1 MTRFRPVRLWPAILA
16 LGVVLA
22 GGCTVKDSA
31 APPSRVVLPTRFA
44 EAPVTDGMHADLGR
58 WWTQWHDPV
67 LDRLVDDAL
76 AANPDLAVARDHV
89 RQARAY
95 VAVARSALYPT
106 VGATGDIAGG
116 GLGWSNPAV
125 PAALAPN
132 LGDPATDG
140 HLAGLAAA
148 WEPDIFGG
156 RAADLRA
163 ARAVAQSVEE
173 QLRGTRMLVAA
184 DMVENYVASVDDLRR
199 VALIDRAAAML
210 DRMEAYAG
218 ARMAAG
224 QATRADIDAIRA
236 RRRTVLAARPLL
248 VADVDTRRRRMAV
261 LSGRLPEQAPA
272 IPQPALFVIPPVP
285 VGIVPVGV
293 MDRRPDIR
301 ARRDLVQAALERL
314 RSARTDLLP
323 RFGLEFFG
331 GNGRLRFDG
340 LPGLSGSGGL
350 MALTTY
356 LPIFTAGR
364 IHARIDVADARL
376 DEAVTLYDQALLT
389 ALSEVE
395 SAYESR
401 AALDVQGQGLSAAL
415 VMARRAAEDRLGLF
429 DGGRSTLLDALQ
441 ARLDAVAIEDAG
453 VRSEDGRAMAT
464 IRLAVALGGGTL

>member
-1 MTRFRPVRLWPAILA
+1 MA

-31 APPSRVVLPTRFA
+31 APPSRVVLPARFA

-89 RQARAY
+89 RQARGY
-95 VAVARSALYPT
+95 VAVARSTLYPT

-199 VALIDRAAAML
+199 VALIDRAAAVL

-415 VMARRAAEDRLGLF
+415 AVARRAAEDRLGLF

>member
-1 MTRFRPVRLWPAILA
+1 MSSRCLLPAVLA
-16 LGVVLA
+16 LGTAFA
-22 GGCTVKDSA
+22 GGCTVRDSA
-31 APPSRVVLPTRFA
+31 APPSQVVLPARFA
-44 EAPVTDGMHADLGR
+44 EAPAEAGPAVDLAR

-67 LDRLVDDAL
+67 LDRLVEGAL

-89 RQARAY
+89 RQAEAF

-156 RAADLRA
+156 RHADLRA
-163 ARAVAQSVEE
+163 VRAVAQSVEE
-173 QLRGTRMLVAA
+173 QLHGTRMLVAA
-184 DMVENYVASVDDLRR
+184 DVVESYVGAVDDVRR
-199 VALIDRAAAML
+199 VALIDRSATVL
-210 DRMEAYAG
+210 DRMEAYAT

-236 RRRTVLAARPLL
+236 RRRTLVATRPML
-248 VADVDTRRRRMAV
+248 VADMDTRRRRIAV
-261 LSGRLPEQAPA
+261 LSGRPPEQAPA
-272 IPQPALFVIPPVP
+272 IPQPAAFVIPPVP
-285 VGIVPVGV
+285 AGIVPVAV

-301 ARRDLVQAALERL
+301 ARRDLVAAALDRL

-364 IHARIDVADARL
+364 IHAQIHAADARL
-376 DEAVTLYDQALLT
+376 DEAVTLYDQALLK

-395 SAYESR
+395 TAYESR
-401 AALDVQGQGLSAAL
+401 AGLDAQGQGLSAAL
-415 VMARRAAEDRLGLF
+415 VAAQREARDRMGLF
-429 DGGRSTLLDALQ
+429 DGGQGVLLDALQ
-441 ARLDAVAIEDAG
+441 ARLNAIATEDAG

-464 IRLAVALGGGTL
+464 IRLATALGGGW

>member
-1 MTRFRPVRLWPAILA
+1 MA

-31 APPSRVVLPTRFA
+31 APPSRVVLPARFA
-44 EAPVTDGMHADLGR
+44 EAPVTGGMHADLGR

-125 PAALAPN
+125 PTALAPN

-173 QLRGTRMLVAA
+173 QLHGTRMLVAA
-184 DMVENYVASVDDLRR
+184 DVVENYVASVDDLRR
-199 VALIDRAAAML
+199 VALIDRAAAVL

-285 VGIVPVGV
+285 AGIVPVGV
-293 MDRRPDIR
+293 MERRPDIR

-364 IHARIDVADARL
+364 IHAQIDVADARL
-376 DEAVTLYDQALLT
+376 DEAVTLYEQALLT

-401 AALDVQGQGLSAAL
+401 AALDVQGQGLAAAL
-415 VMARRAAEDRLGLF
+415 AVALRAAEDRLGLF

-464 IRLAVALGGGTL
+464 IRLAVSLGGGTL

>member
-31 APPSRVVLPTRFA
+31 APPSRVVLPARFA

-89 RQARAY
+89 RQARGY
-95 VAVARSALYPT
+95 VAVARSTLYPT

-199 VALIDRAAAML
+199 VALIDRAAAVL

-415 VMARRAAEDRLGLF
+415 AVARRAAEDRLGLF

>member
-1 MTRFRPVRLWPAILA
+1 MA

-22 GGCTVKDSA
+22 GGCAVKDSA
-31 APPSRVVLPTRFA
+31 APPSRVVLPARFA
-44 EAPVTDGMHADLGR
+44 EAPVTGGMHADLGR

-163 ARAVAQSVEE
+163 ARAAAQSVEE
-173 QLRGTRMLVAA
+173 QLHGTRMLVAA
-184 DMVENYVASVDDLRR
+184 DVVENYVASVDDLRR
-199 VALIDRAAAML
+199 VALIDRAAAVL

-224 QATRADIDAIRA
+224 QATRADMDAIRV

-261 LSGRLPEQAPA
+261 LSGRLPEQAPV

-285 VGIVPVGV
+285 VGIVPVAV

-301 ARRDLVQAALERL
+301 ARRDLVRAALERL

-356 LPIFTAGR
+356 LPLFTAGR
-364 IHARIDVADARL
+364 IHAQIDVADARL

-401 AALDVQGQGLSAAL
+401 AALDAQGAGLSAAL
-415 VMARRAAEDRLGLF
+415 AVARRAAEDRLGLF
-429 DGGRSTLLDALQ
+429 DGGRSTLLDVLQ

>member
-1 MTRFRPVRLWPAILA
+1 MLM
-16 LGVVLA
+16 LGLSAA
-22 GGCTVKDSA
+22 GGCAVTDSA
-31 APPSRVVLPTRFA
+31 APPSRVAVPARFA
-44 EAPVTDGMHADLGR
+44 QAPVAQVPAGGGGGEDLAH
-58 WWTQWHDPV
+58 WWTQWRDPV
-67 LDRLVDDAL
+67 LDRLVDAAL

-148 WEPDIFGG
+148 WEPDLFGG

-163 ARAVAQSVEE
+163 ARAVAQSVDE

-184 DMVENYVASVDDLRR
+184 DIVENYVASVDDLRR
-199 VALIDRAAAML
+199 VALIDRAAAVL
-210 DRMEAYAG
+210 DRMEAYAR

-236 RRRTVLAARPLL
+236 RRRVLLAARPLL
-248 VADVDTRRRRMAV
+248 GADVDTRRRRIAV
-261 LSGRLPEQAPA
+261 LSGRVPEQAPV
-272 IPQPALFVIPPVP
+272 ISQPALFVIPPVP
-285 VGIVPVGV
+285 VGIVPVAV
-293 MDRRPDIR
+293 MDRRPDVR
-301 ARRDLVQAALERL
+301 ARRDLVQAGLERL

-350 MALTTY
+350 VALTSY
-356 LPIFTAGR
+356 LPLFTAGR
-364 IHARIDVADARL
+364 IHAQIDVADARL

-395 SAYESR
+395 TAYETR

-415 VMARRAAEDRLGLF
+415 AAARRAAEDRLGLF